1 MQKCILCYS
10 PIFKKDKKQFPYAF
24 SLTYSRAQQELKQKK
39 ITFKYRTGV
48 ISTRSWIVPA
58 PLVTFLFLLNKMA
71 SKNPQKE

>member
-24 SLTYSRAQQELKQKK
+24 SLTYSRAQQEQKQKK

-48 ISTRSWIVPA
+48 VSRGVGQIADFGETIR
-58 PLVTFLFLLNKMA
+58 K
-71 SKNPQKE
+71 